1 MTDRPGATRTPTVET
16 PPPLDP
22 SGFGTTWIVVA
33 AGVIGV
39 LTVLLLGTTVAV
51 TKSGPPD
58 EKKAAS
64 APSET
69 SSTPSPAKK
78 PTAAEGSTNITCDGS
93 FIIELARSTTPSA
106 DADVEAAAAKEKGG
120 KFLDASAS
128 CEKYKSEGV
137 RRVAYVG
144 PFKTTAAA
152 CKARVRT
159 GDVGAV
165 LHQMDAD
172 RVGPSYCVC
181 KDPQTPPV
189 LESGSGTNGNVATLL
204 AIGDLQRMLKELGF
218 FKPKIDG
225 DPYGPKTVSAVQAF
239 QSDKKLFASGSMT
252 QATWAALRRSKDKS
266 GNALC

>member
-1 MTDRPGATRTPTVET
+1 MTDRPGATRTPTVDS

-51 TKSGPPD
+51 TKSGPPE

-64 APSET
+64 APAESP
-69 SSTPSPAKK
+69 TPTPAKK
-78 PTAAEGSTNITCDGS
+78 STAAEGSTNIKCDGS
-93 FIIELARSTTPSA
+93 FIVELARSTTPST
-106 DADVEAAAAKEKGG
+106 DSDVEKAAAKEDNG
-120 KFLDASAS
+120 KFLDANAS
-128 CEKYKSEGV
+128 CERYTSEGV

-144 PFKTTAAA
+144 PFETLAAA
-152 CKARVRT
+152 CKARVKT

-165 LHQMDAD
+165 LHQMEAD
-172 RVGPSYCVC
+172 KVGPSFCIC
-181 KDPQTPPV
+181 KAPLTPPV
-189 LESGSGTNGNVATLL
+189 LNSGSGTNGNVTTLL

-225 DPYGPKTVSAVQAF
+225 DPYGPKTVTAVQAF
-239 QSDKKLFASGSMT
+239 QSDQKLFASGSMT

>member
-1 MTDRPGATRTPTVET
+1 MTDRPGSTRTPTVES

-22 SGFGTTWIVVA
+22 TGFGTTWIVVA

-51 TKSGPPD
+51 TKSGPPE

-64 APSET
+64 TPAET

-78 PTAAEGSTNITCDGS
+78 STAAEGSTNIPCDGR
-93 FIIELARSTTPSA
+93 FIVEIARSSTPSS
-106 DADVEAAAAKEKGG
+106 DADVEKAAAKKKNG
-120 KFLDASAS
+120 KFLDANAS
-128 CEKYKSEGV
+128 CERYKSEGV

-144 PFKTTAAA
+144 PFKTLAAA
-152 CKARVRT
+152 CKARVKT
-159 GDVGAV
+159 GEVGAV

-172 RVGPSYCVC
+172 EVGPSFCVC
-181 KDPQTPPV
+181 KDPLTPPG
-189 LESGSGTNGNVATLL
+189 LDSGSGTNGNVGTLL

-225 DPYGPKTVSAVQAF
+225 DPYGPKTVTAVQAF
-239 QSDKKLFASGSMT
+239 QSDQKLFASGSMT